1 MNEGGEPEPGH
12 SVLSFCFTMICTDP
26 TEDTYVITAEVVQAN
41 GVTGRV
47 VANHSSLE
55 AAEQNFAAN
64 EETAGNRGFKCAQR
78 DTQPGENWVS
88 MSRWIRI

>member
-1 MNEGGEPEPGH
+1 MTQRTPDH
-12 SVLSFCFTMICTDP
+12 SVISFCFTMVCTDP

-47 VANHSSLE
+47 KASHSSLE

-64 EETAGNRGFKCAQR
+64 EKTAANRGFKCVQR
-78 DTQPGENWVS
+78 DTQPGENWAS
-88 MSRWIRI
+88 MSRWIPI

>member
-1 MNEGGEPEPGH
+1 MNEGGKPEPDH
-12 SVLSFCFTMICTDP
+12 SVISFCFTMVCTDP

-47 VANHSSLE
+47 VAKHSKLE

-64 EETAGNRGFKCAQR
+64 EETAASRGFKCAQR
-78 DTQPGENWVS
+78 DTQPGENWAS
-88 MSRWIRI
+88 MSRWIPI